1 MSLHPQDVIVVL
13 KFLVDG
19 SKNRLQ
25 HKNLAQPKADDVAG
39 QIEQEFLAAGHD
51 NSTYAE
57 LGKDLA
63 MSPSQVFRSV
73 DRAEQSGLLYRL
85 QPISWPN
92 RANLKE
98 FLIHGVKYAF
108 PVQRG
113 SIVRGI
119 PTAHAAPPL
128 KQQIAESSDPPP
140 VWPDPEGTV
149 RGLEFSPLY
158 KNVPAAARRDPELYE
173 LLALVDAIRDG
184 RAREREIA
192 INELGDRIDER

>member
-1 MSLHPQDVIVVL
+1 MNLHPQDVVVVL
-13 KFLVDG
+13 KFLVNGRKSRTDLKTPAQVKDG
-19 SKNRLQ
+19 GF
-25 HKNLAQPKADDVAG
+25 AEG
-39 QIEQEFLAAGHD
+39 IEQEFLANGHD

-57 LGKDLA
+57 LGKELS

-73 DRAEQSGLLYRL
+73 DRAEQAGLLYRF

-92 RANLKE
+92 RASLEE

-108 PVQRG
+108 PVHRG
-113 SIVRGI
+113 GIVRGV

-192 INELGDRIDER
+192 INELKKKIDKR